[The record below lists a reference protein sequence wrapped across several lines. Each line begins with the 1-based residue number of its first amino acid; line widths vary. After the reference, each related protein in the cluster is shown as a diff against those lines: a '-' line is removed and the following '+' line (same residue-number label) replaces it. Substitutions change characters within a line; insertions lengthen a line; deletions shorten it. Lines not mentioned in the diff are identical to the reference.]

1 MIFNIRYYS
10 PNTKIIITGLKNKFM
25 EFLNHFRNGL
35 VEGEDRDCFEKFLSP
50 HVSMLYKSAIR
61 MCGNP
66 NDAQDLVQ
74 ETLFCALKS
83 FHQINDPEKSKYW
96 MFSILRN
103 LFLKDIEK
111 TKKRAEIEFDSV
123 CDKLTDRKHPE
134 GDFLRAEVKRNLQE
148 VLGKLDE
155 RLKIALVQFYFEG
168 LSYKEISES
177 LNIPIGT
184 VMSRIARA
192 KVYLKRELLR
202 SESMR
207 LEISK
212 YIGDEE

>member
-1 MIFNIRYYS
+1 
-10 PNTKIIITGLKNKFM
+10 
-25 EFLNHFRNGL
+25 
-35 VEGEDRDCFEKFLSP
+35 
-50 HVSMLYKSAIR
+50 

-83 FHQINDPEKSKYW
+83 FHQVQDREKSKYW

-123 CDKLTDRKHPE
+123 CDKLSDRKNPE
-134 GDFLRAEVKRNLQE
+134 SDYMRAEVKHNIQAILD
-148 VLGKLDE
+148 KLDE
-155 RLKIALVQFYFEG
+155 RLKTALVLFYFEG
-168 LSYKEISES
+168 LSYKEISKS
-177 LNIPIGT
+177 LGIPIGT

-202 SESMR
+202 SESLR

-212 YIGDEE
+212 YIDED

>member
-1 MIFNIRYYS
+1 MD
-10 PNTKIIITGLKNKFM
+10 
-25 EFLNHFRNGL
+25 FLNQFRSVL
-35 VEGEDRDCFEKFLSP
+35 SESEDLECFEKYISP
-50 HVSMLYKSAIR
+50 HISMLYRSAIR

-74 ETLFCALKS
+74 ETLFSALKN
-83 FHQINDPEKSKYW
+83 FHQLIDPAKSKSW

-123 CDKLTDRKHPE
+123 CDKLSDRQHPE
-134 GDFLRAEVKRNLQE
+134 GDFLRAEFRSNIQV
-148 VLGKLDE
+148 VIDTLDE
-155 RLKIALVQFYFEG
+155 RLRVVLVKFYFDG
-168 LSYKEISES
+168 LSYKEISEL

-192 KVYLKRELLR
+192 KVYLKREILR
-202 SESMR
+202 SESFN
-207 LEISK
+207 LEVSK
-212 YIGDEE
+212 YKVD

>member
-1 MIFNIRYYS
+1 MD
-10 PNTKIIITGLKNKFM
+10 
-25 EFLNHFRNGL
+25 FLNQFRSIL
-35 VEGEDRDCFEKFLSP
+35 SESEDLECFEKHLSP
-50 HVSMLYKSAIR
+50 HVPMLYKSAIR

-74 ETLFCALKS
+74 ETLYSALKS
-83 FHQINDPEKSKYW
+83 FHQLIDPAKSKSW

-123 CDKLTDRKHPE
+123 CDKLSDRQHPE
-134 GDFLRAEVKRNLQE
+134 GDFLRAEFRSNIQV
-148 VLGKLDE
+148 VLDTLDE
-155 RLKIALVQFYFEG
+155 RLRVVLVKFYFDG
-168 LSYKEISES
+168 LSYKEISEL

-192 KVYLKRELLR
+192 KVYLKREILR
-202 SESMR
+202 SESLN
-207 LEISK
+207 LEVSK
-212 YIGDEE
+212 YKVD

>member
-1 MIFNIRYYS
+1 
-10 PNTKIIITGLKNKFM
+10 M

-35 VEGEDRDCFEKFLSP
+35 NENADRDCFEKYLSP
-50 HVSMLYKSAIR
+50 HVSILYKSAVR

-74 ETLFCALKS
+74 ETLFSALKN
-83 FHQINDPEKSKYW
+83 FHQVKEPEKSKYW

-134 GDFLRAEVKRNLQE
+134 GEYLRMEVKRNLQE
-148 VLGKLDE
+148 VLDKLDE
-155 RLKIALVQFYFEG
+155 RLKKALVLFYFEG
-168 LSYKEISES
+168 LSYNEISES

-192 KVYLKRELLR
+192 KVYLKRELLQ

-212 YIGDEE
+212 YIVDKD

>member
-1 MIFNIRYYS
+1 M
-10 PNTKIIITGLKNKFM
+10 
-25 EFLNHFRNGL
+25 
-35 VEGEDRDCFEKFLSP
+35 
-50 HVSMLYKSAIR
+50 
-61 MCGNP
+61 
-66 NDAQDLVQ
+66 
-74 ETLFCALKS
+74 
-83 FHQINDPEKSKYW
+83 
-96 MFSILRN
+96 
-103 LFLKDIEK
+103 
-111 TKKRAEIEFDSV
+111 
-123 CDKLTDRKHPE
+123 
-134 GDFLRAEVKRNLQE
+134 RAEVKSNLQE

>member
-1 MIFNIRYYS
+1 MD
-10 PNTKIIITGLKNKFM
+10 
-25 EFLNHFRNGL
+25 FLNQFRSVL
-35 VEGEDRDCFEKFLSP
+35 SESEDLECFEKYISP
-50 HVSMLYKSAIR
+50 HVSMLYRSAIR

-74 ETLFCALKS
+74 ETLFSALKN
-83 FHQINDPEKSKYW
+83 FHQLIDPAKSKSW

-123 CDKLTDRKHPE
+123 CDKLSDRQHPE
-134 GDFLRAEVKRNLQE
+134 GDFLRAEVRNNIQV
-148 VLGKLDE
+148 VLNTLEE
-155 RLKIALVQFYFEG
+155 RLRVVLVKFYFDG
-168 LSYKEISES
+168 LSYKEISEL

-192 KVYLKRELLR
+192 KVYLKREILR
-202 SESMR
+202 SESFN
-207 LEISK
+207 LEVSK
-212 YIGDEE
+212 YKVD

>member
-1 MIFNIRYYS
+1 MD
-10 PNTKIIITGLKNKFM
+10 
-25 EFLNHFRNGL
+25 FLNQFRSVL
-35 VEGEDRDCFEKFLSP
+35 SESEDLECFEKHLSP
-50 HVSMLYKSAIR
+50 HVPVLYKSAIR

-74 ETLFCALKS
+74 ETLYSALKS
-83 FHQINDPEKSKYW
+83 FHQLIDPAKSKSW

-123 CDKLTDRKHPE
+123 CDKLSDRQHPE
-134 GDFLRAEVKRNLQE
+134 GDFLRAEFRSNIQV
-148 VLGKLDE
+148 VLDTLDE
-155 RLKIALVQFYFEG
+155 RLRVVLVKFYFDG
-168 LSYKEISES
+168 LSYKEISEL

-192 KVYLKRELLR
+192 KVYLKREILR
-202 SESMR
+202 SESFN
-207 LEISK
+207 LEVSK
-212 YIGDEE
+212 YKVDLD

>member
-1 MIFNIRYYS
+1 
-10 PNTKIIITGLKNKFM
+10 
-25 EFLNHFRNGL
+25 
-35 VEGEDRDCFEKFLSP
+35 
-50 HVSMLYKSAIR
+50 
-61 MCGNP
+61 MCGSP

-74 ETLFCALKS
+74 ETLYCAIKS
-83 FHQINDPEKSKYW
+83 FHQVHDQEKSKYW

-111 TKKRAEIEFDSV
+111 TKKRAEIEFESV
-123 CDKLTDRKHPE
+123 CDKLSDRQHPE
-134 GDFLRAEVKRNLQE
+134 SDYLRAEVKGNIQE
-148 VLGKLDE
+148 VLDKLDE
-155 RLKIALVQFYFEG
+155 RLKAALVQFYFEG

-202 SESMR
+202 SESLR

-212 YIGDEE
+212 YIDED

>member
-1 MIFNIRYYS
+1 
-10 PNTKIIITGLKNKFM
+10 M

-134 GDFLRAEVKRNLQE
+134 GDFLRAEVKSNLQE

>member
-1 MIFNIRYYS
+1 MD
-10 PNTKIIITGLKNKFM
+10 
-25 EFLNHFRNGL
+25 FLNQFRSVL
-35 VEGEDRDCFEKFLSP
+35 SESEDLECFEKHLSP
-50 HVSMLYKSAIR
+50 HFVILYKSAIR

-74 ETLFCALKS
+74 ETLYIALKS
-83 FHQINDPEKSKYW
+83 FHQLIDPAKSKSW

-123 CDKLTDRKHPE
+123 CDKLSDRQHTE
-134 GDFLRAEVKRNLQE
+134 GDFLRAEFRSNIQV
-148 VLGKLDE
+148 VLDTLDE
-155 RLKIALVQFYFEG
+155 RLRVVLVKFYFDG
-168 LSYKEISES
+168 LSYKEISEL

-192 KVYLKRELLR
+192 KVYLKKELLR
-202 SESMR
+202 SESLN

-212 YIGDEE
+212 YKID

>member
-1 MIFNIRYYS
+1 
-10 PNTKIIITGLKNKFM
+10 
-25 EFLNHFRNGL
+25 
-35 VEGEDRDCFEKFLSP
+35 
-50 HVSMLYKSAIR
+50 MLYKSAIR

-134 GDFLRAEVKRNLQE
+134 GDFLRAEVKSNLQE